1 MGRIV
6 VGLGDMKVSNT
17 SGDDLVTH
25 SLGSCV
31 GVAIHDPLMRI
42 GGLLHVMLPYAE
54 LSPRRA
60 QTTPCMFADTG
71 LPRLFQAA
79 YQMGAQ
85 KQRLRVVLV
94 GGAHIIHGEDCYN
107 IGKRNYLAVRRIL
120 WRNNVF
126 VTAEEV
132 GGTATRTMRLDIA
145 SGEVTVRINAEFIKR
160 L

>member
-6 VGLGDMKVSNT
+6 VGLGDMKVSNA
-17 SGDDLVTH
+17 SGDNLVTH

-31 GVAIHDPLMRI
+31 GVAIYDPLLRI
-42 GGLLHVMLPYAE
+42 GGLLHVMLPYAQ

-79 YQMGAQ
+79 YKLGAQ
-85 KQRLRVVLV
+85 KQRLRVVLA
-94 GGAHIIHGEDCYN
+94 GGGHIIDGEDCYN

-132 GGTATRTMRLDIA
+132 GGTDTRTMDLEVD
-145 SGEVTVRINAEFIKR
+145 SGEVTVRINSEYIKR